1 VTWFDDVGLQSS
13 GPDATRRSGRSA
25 DQPARSFDGAEKEQS
40 MIRPLA
46 DLPAGVIGFA
56 ADGKIRAEDYTQV
69 LIPAIEQKVG
79 AGEDIRVVLVFPSF
93 DGLSADAAW
102 QDLKLG
108 IEHLTH
114 WKRIALV
121 TDVEWMAHLT
131 RLFGWMTPGDVRH
144 FPLADREGAITWA
157 AGG

>member
-1 VTWFDDVGLQSS
+1 
-13 GPDATRRSGRSA
+13 
-25 DQPARSFDGAEKEQS
+25 

-46 DLPAGVIGFA
+46 DLPAGVIGFE